1 MQNESNVEAY
11 PLSGRGR
18 YGESTESVAFEDCV
32 CAPHERARSS
42 EREDEGQV
50 CNSVFVFLIFSYP
63 CSLTESSVF
72 VLHIHTSLVQRDT
85 LLPSTLD
92 SILDFTSYLQTSK
105 NKTDEWWLDGRRKEV
120 YQRATGR
127 WISMV

>member
-1 MQNESNVEAY
+1 MQNESSVEGY
-11 PLSGRGR
+11 PRS
-18 YGESTESVAFEDCV
+18 ENCV
-32 CAPHERARSS
+32 CVPQRARSS
-42 EREDEGQV
+42 ERKDDGQV

-72 VLHIHTSLVQRDT
+72 LLHIHTSLVQRDT

-92 SILDFTSYLQTSK
+92 SILDFTLYLQTSK
-105 NKTDEWWLDGRRKEV
+105 NKTDKWGLDGRRKEV